1 MQNPL
6 HILFFFFFF
15 FLVFFIFYWTFH
27 GGDVVMKTENFLK
40 IKPVGGVGG
49 FPTQAKTKAKNPIS
63 DSDGVDAQP

>member
-1 MQNPL
+1 
-6 HILFFFFFF
+6 
-15 FLVFFIFYWTFH
+15 
-27 GGDVVMKTENFLK
+27 MKTENFLK